1 MTCPPQGHT
10 GSGLALA
17 PMLPVP
23 HLALSPRSKCLRG
36 SEPRWWW
43 RLQRLDSKENS
54 EAEKRR
60 CGFEWEV
67 GGRREGKRSGGHE
80 APGLGAVWVMG
91 PQTELRNGGGRD
103 CEGANCDSGF
113 VHDTPQV
120 PVGYLRNVYVEM
132 RVELTGDPVTSIKS
146 PHQ

>member
-1 MTCPPQGHT
+1 M
-10 GSGLALA
+10 GL
-17 PMLPVP
+17 
-23 HLALSPRSKCLRG
+23 
-36 SEPRWWW
+36 
-43 RLQRLDSKENS
+43 N
-54 EAEKRR
+54 EKWVA
-60 CGFEWEV
+60 GE
-67 GGRREGKRSGGHE
+67 KRSGGHE

-113 VHDTPQV
+113 VHDAPQV